1 MGGAEPGPGGGDA
14 DLPGRPATPPHRL
27 AWIINGIFALVFAIQ
42 LVETAVFGGLL
53 ESGLVVLSGSASY
66 WMRWWPWASR
76 RRSDD
81 LLHNILPDEI
91 TGRLKGGK
99 ADDRRRLR
107 RCVGAL
113 RRARAGEDQG
123 RLAME
128 THLLIS
134 RRVGAPGALSGTDG
148 DPHPRT

>member
-14 DLPGRPATPPHRL
+14 DLPGRPATPAHRL

-66 WMRWWPWASR
+66 WMRWWRWASR

-91 TGRLKGGK
+91 TGRLKGG
-99 ADDRRRLR
+99 
-107 RCVGAL
+107 
-113 RRARAGEDQG
+113 
-123 RLAME
+123 
-128 THLLIS
+128 S
-134 RRVGAPGALSGTDG
+134 
-148 DPHPRT
+148 